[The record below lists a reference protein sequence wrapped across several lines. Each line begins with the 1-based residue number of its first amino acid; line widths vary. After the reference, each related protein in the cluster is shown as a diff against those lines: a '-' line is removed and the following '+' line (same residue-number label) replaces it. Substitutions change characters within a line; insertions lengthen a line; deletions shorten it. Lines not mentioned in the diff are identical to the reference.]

1 MFATR
6 TRKWTT
12 AREVSKTQNLLMGEE
27 KESNDT
33 MNYRTHQRQQTAA
46 TLLYIVRRTR
56 FANQNNTRLR
66 RTLIIL
72 GEIPPHDLIDSRPFR
87 GRGMACH
94 STLGVLGGDDG
105 GGGMTPGGGE
115 EGGAS

>member
-1 MFATR
+1 
-6 TRKWTT
+6 
-12 AREVSKTQNLLMGEE
+12 MGEE

-33 MNYRTHQRQQTAA
+33 INYRTHQRQQTAA
-46 TLLYIVRRTR
+46 TLLYCSKDKIR
-56 FANQNNTRLR
+56 QPKYNTRLR